1 MIVPIV
7 WTFFE
12 TTGTIRT
19 IRTII
24 WKPGLRPNYQLWE
37 HCITKRKKK
46 KIKFVMHRVKI
57 FVSSSLFSFYQG
69 MVRTMK
75 MSFFRKKNI
84 LSRYT
89 QILVEFPRLMAS
101 SSEWTRLKPLLRE
114 SSLLTSGFAR
124 IIVYKLIVPWPG
136 SAVGKK
142 WENMEWKGIKRSR
155 GPFSLVPRLPLNS
168 LGSPMFFFFS
178 PLNFPLTAEP
188 GPMLNWLLWKIVFF
202 LNGYAPI

>member
-1 MIVPIV
+1 MIVPVV

-19 IRTII
+19 IPTII

-46 KIKFVMHRVKI
+46 TIKFVMHRVKI
-57 FVSSSLFSFYQG
+57 FLSSSLFSFYQR

-114 SSLLTSGFAR
+114 SSLLTSGFTR
-124 IIVYKLIVPWPG
+124 IIVYKLILPWPG

-142 WENMEWKGIKRSR
+142 WENMEWNGIKRSR

-168 LGSPMFFFFS
+168 PIFCLLSFS
-178 PLNFPLTAEP
+178 PTAEP
-188 GPMLNWLLWKIVFF
+188 GPRLKLIAVQDFVFS
-202 LNGYAPI
+202 

>member
-7 WTFFE
+7 WTFFK

-19 IRTII
+19 IPTII

-57 FVSSSLFSFYQG
+57 FLSSSLFSFYQG

-101 SSEWTRLKPLLRE
+101 SSEWTHLKPLLRE
-114 SSLLTSGFAR
+114 SSLLTSGFTR
-124 IIVYKLIVPWPG
+124 IIVYIKADRTLTRFR
-136 SAVGKK
+136 SGKK
-142 WENMEWKGIKRSR
+142 MGKYGVERHKKITWTLF
-155 GPFSLVPRLPLNS
+155 P
-168 LGSPMFFFFS
+168 SPQT
-178 PLNFPLTAEP
+178 TA
-188 GPMLNWLLWKIVFF
+188 
-202 LNGYAPI
+202 